1 VTSLRSLSKPLVLCG
16 CVHQVMLIKEP
27 LLKGVKHCYFC
38 QKYQMRLWYLVSSQM
53 TSLVFLCV
61 AQVLQEQIR
70 ARDNISYGTNSALK
84 TLEMRQLSGLGDL
97 RGRVARWVVRYLY
110 LCVSRVIS
118 HQLHFNGEYIY
129 EAPKQSRCLLLV
141 HCLLCP

>member
-1 VTSLRSLSKPLVLCG
+1 MTSLRSLSKPLVLCG

-27 LLKGVKHCYFC
+27 LLKGVKHSCFC
-38 QKYQMRLWYLVSSQM
+38 QKYQMRLWYLVSSRM

-84 TLEMRQLSGLGDL
+84 TLYIHFLIQSQLQHGGKVGVHPISQ
-97 RGRVARWVVRYLY
+97 VKKPARSCLKDF
-110 LCVSRVIS
+110 I
-118 HQLHFNGEYIY
+118 
-129 EAPKQSRCLLLV
+129 KQ
-141 HCLLCP
+141 